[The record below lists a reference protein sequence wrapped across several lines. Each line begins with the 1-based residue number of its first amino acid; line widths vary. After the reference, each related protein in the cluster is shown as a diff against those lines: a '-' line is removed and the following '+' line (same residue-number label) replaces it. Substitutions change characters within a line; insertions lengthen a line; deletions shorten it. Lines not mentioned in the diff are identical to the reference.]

1 MTENTGNTPFLSI
14 ITVTKNDSD
23 GLQRTSAGV
32 QRQTCQDFE
41 WIVIDGDSG
50 PQTTD
55 FLKQTEANWVSE
67 PDSGIYD
74 AMNKG
79 IERAKGQFIL
89 FLNAGDTF
97 ADNTVIEQVK
107 AASSAQTDFIFGD
120 SYEFGRY
127 KPARSSKIEYG
138 MFTHHQAML
147 YRRDKLGE
155 LRYDLRYE
163 IASDYDF
170 TARFL
175 QANPNTLHLPLAIC
189 EFQPGGISQQQA
201 NLGRA
206 EQHQIRKELKLCSN
220 FKNAFI
226 TGVQACLWR
235 LRKAVPSLY
244 WRLKSSGN
252 TARAVSQT

>member
-1 MTENTGNTPFLSI
+1 MKVSI
-14 ITVTKNDSD
+14 ITIAWNSAETIEDTIKSVIAQDYPDIEYIVVDGASKDDTMKIVERHRDGITK
-23 GLQRTSAGV
+23 
-32 QRQTCQDFE
+32 
-41 WIVIDGDSG
+41 VI
-50 PQTTD
+50 
-55 FLKQTEANWVSE
+55 SE
-67 PDSGIYD
+67 PDKGIYD

-79 IERAKGQFIL
+79 IARAKGQFIL

-97 ADNTVIEQVK
+97 ADNTVIEQIK

-252 TARAVSQT
+252 TAHAVSQT